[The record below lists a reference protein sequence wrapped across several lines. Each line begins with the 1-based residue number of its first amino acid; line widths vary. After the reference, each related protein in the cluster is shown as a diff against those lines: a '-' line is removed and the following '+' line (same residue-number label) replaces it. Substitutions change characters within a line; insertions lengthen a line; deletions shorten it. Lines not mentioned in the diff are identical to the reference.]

1 MTCADFI
8 WIELSLL
15 IWQLSTVLP
24 FTYFRGE
31 QIQIYAVFFL
41 LLRSDLDF
49 FSFWPGSLETKI
61 FEMIVLHTW
70 TRSSYDECSTGDQTI
85 ILGLQIF
92 LDHRSLSSIGQKILM
107 ILPHSSLSLPHPPF
121 FDLSSSLEVAWMFSE
136 SYSSSFCILNFL
148 PFCLFVFLF

>member
-1 MTCADFI
+1 MTLNQFLLFASYYHFEFWQLLIRSSLDFI

-107 ILPHSSLSLPHPPF
+107 ILPHCPTPFPIPPF
-121 FDLSSSLEVAWMFSE
+121 WSK
-136 SYSSSFCILNFL
+136 
-148 PFCLFVFLF
+148 